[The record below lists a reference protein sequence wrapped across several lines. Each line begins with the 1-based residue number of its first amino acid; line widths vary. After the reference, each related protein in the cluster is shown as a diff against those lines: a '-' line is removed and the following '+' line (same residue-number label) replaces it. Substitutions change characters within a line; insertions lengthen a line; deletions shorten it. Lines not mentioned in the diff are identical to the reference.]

1 MAVNKVVFG
10 GNTLIDLTADTVTEE
25 KLLKGITAHNQKG
38 EAITGTCSYDSD
50 TSDATITV
58 GEMLEGK
65 TAYVRGAK
73 LTGEMKDNG
82 SYSDYINTVDEEITI
97 PAGFHDGG
105 GKIGIDPTEKAKI
118 KPEDIKQGKT
128 ILGVTGTMS
137 GAESVTA
144 EKKTVTPTMAIQ
156 KIVPTGADY
165 LNEVVVNPIPY
176 ETSVNAAGGTT
187 YTIG

>member
-10 GNTLIDLTADTVTEE
+10 GQTLIDLTADTVTED
-25 KLLKGITAHNQKG
+25 KLLNGATAHNQKG
-38 EAITGTCSYDSD
+38 EAITGTCTYDSD
-50 TSDATITV
+50 TTDANITV

-65 TAYVRGAK
+65 TAYARGAK
-73 LTGEMKDNG
+73 LTGEMKNNG
-82 SYSDYINTVDEEITI
+82 SFTDYINDVNEEITI

-105 GKIGIDPTEKAKI
+105 GKIAIDPTEKAKI

-144 EKKTVTPTMAIQ
+144 EAKEVTPTMAVQ

-165 LNEVVVNPIPY
+165 LSQVTVNAIPY